1 MVYVKKL
8 DLNIIS
14 ISYEDLFKLK
24 EKSMFQIINEKL
36 TFLAEDFDITQH
48 ITQHPL
54 EDEFKKYEK
63 IY

>member
-1 MVYVKKL
+1 M
-8 DLNIIS
+8 
-14 ISYEDLFKLK
+14 
-24 EKSMFQIINEKL
+24 
-36 TFLAEDFDITQH
+36 TQH

>member
-1 MVYVKKL
+1 
-8 DLNIIS
+8 
-14 ISYEDLFKLK
+14 
-24 EKSMFQIINEKL
+24 MFQIINEKL

-54 EDEFKKYEK
+54 EDELKKYEK